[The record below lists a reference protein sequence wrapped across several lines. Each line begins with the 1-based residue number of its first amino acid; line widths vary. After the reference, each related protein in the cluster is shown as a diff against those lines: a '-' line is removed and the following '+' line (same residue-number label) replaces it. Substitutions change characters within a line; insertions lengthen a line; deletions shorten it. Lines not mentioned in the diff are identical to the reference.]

1 MVCAGI
7 SNSTLIDTGITGILA
22 FPTTCDY
29 YFYAKIMGA
38 LFIILSLTL
47 YFKDRE
53 RIVKADM
60 ISCLG
65 ISAIATIFIS
75 LIGTFLKIIQS
86 DVFIEIFVIGM
97 IFIVIWVFKK

>member
-7 SNSTLIDTGITGILA
+7 SNSTLIDTGIAGLLA

-38 LFIILSLTL
+38 LFVILSLTL

-86 DVFIEIFVIGM
+86 DVFIEIFVIGI
-97 IFIVIWVFKK
+97 IFIVICVFKK